1 MTCHTET
8 TGYFDQKKF
17 RAIVLRGEQSKILNR
32 MYESETESSRG
43 LERQHNE
50 AICSLYSSPHTI
62 DVIKLRRMGWT
73 ECIACMSEMRN
84 AYKIFVGNNIEI
96 LR

>member
-1 MTCHTET
+1 VTCHTET

-73 ECIACMSEMRN
+73 ECIACMSEMHTK
-84 AYKIFVGNNIEI
+84 YLLEI
-96 LR
+96 ILKY